1 MLANQKKPELNKA
14 LGTGCRELFQQRHKE
29 LDPGDHKLEIIFL
42 KETLLAKLR
51 R

>member
-1 MLANQKKPELNKA
+1 MLVNQKKPELNKA
-14 LGTGCRELFQQRHKE
+14 ITGCREPFQQRHKE

-42 KETLLAKLR
+42 KEMLLAKLR